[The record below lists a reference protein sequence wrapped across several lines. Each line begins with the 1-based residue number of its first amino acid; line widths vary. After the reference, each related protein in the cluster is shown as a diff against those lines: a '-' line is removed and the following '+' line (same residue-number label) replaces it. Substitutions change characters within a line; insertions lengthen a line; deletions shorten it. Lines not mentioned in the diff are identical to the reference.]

1 MRRNRMIWICLWVLS
16 LVGISFWGGTVS
28 YGLFA
33 ALTLVP
39 IFSLLYLLAV
49 YILFHIY
56 QNIGCKYVTVD
67 EVVQYN
73 FSLVNECPLLF
84 VGIRVNFFS
93 AFSSIA
99 TLDDEPEYELLPD
112 TRIERQTNL
121 ICHYR
126 GEYEVGIKDIE
137 IQDYFRLFKIRYKN
151 KECVRVVVKPRLLKL
166 ERLGK
171 TELSDAVRLSEQN
184 KTELD
189 AISRKYVSGDDQRL
203 INWSQSARTATLMTR
218 NRTGNGHQ
226 EIAVVM
232 DTFRSSTE
240 ALEFIPVE
248 NKILEIT
255 LAVSYYFSRN
265 SIEAAVY
272 YYQEQIIKAT
282 TGNSAKFDE
291 FYEML
296 SDTAFDKRNIHQLL
310 REALIQRSDI
320 FNSSMV
326 FFILSSWDSEAEKL
340 LSIFEENALFSV
352 ICFVTD
358 DEKSIPDLS
367 HHNRLKLMVISPYD
381 KLLEDMG

>member
-33 ALTLVP
+33 VLTLVP

-56 QNIGCKYVTVD
+56 QNIERKYVTVD
-67 EVVQYN
+67 ETVQYH

-84 VGIRVNFFS
+84 TGIRVRFFS
-93 AFSSIA
+93 TFSTIT
-99 TLDDEPEYELLPD
+99 TLDDEPEYELQPN
-112 TRIERQTNL
+112 TKIERQINL

-126 GEYEVGIKDIE
+126 GEYKVGIKEIE

-151 KECVRVVVKPRLLKL
+151 KECVRAVVKPKLLKI

-171 TELSDAVRLSEQN
+171 IELSDAVRQAEQH

-189 AISRKYVSGDDQRL
+189 VISREYVSGDDQRL

-218 NRTGNGHQ
+218 NHTGNGHQ
-226 EIAVVM
+226 EIAIVM
-232 DTFRSSTE
+232 DTFRSSAE
-240 ALEFIPVE
+240 AAEFIPAE
-248 NKILEIT
+248 NRILEIA

-265 SIEAAVY
+265 SIEAAAY
-272 YYQEQIIKAT
+272 YYHEQIIKAT
-282 TGNSAKFDE
+282 VGNAAKFDE

-296 SDTAFDKRNIHQLL
+296 SETAFDKRNIHQLL
-310 REALIQRSDI
+310 REALTQRSDI

-326 FFILSSWDSEAEKL
+326 FFILSSWDAESEKL
-340 LSIFEENALFSV
+340 LDIFEENNLYTV
-352 ICFVTD
+352 ICFITAN
-358 DEKSIPDLS
+358 EKSIPDLS
-367 HHNRLKLMVISPYD
+367 HHNRSKLIVISPYD
-381 KLLEDMG
+381 KLMEDIG

>member
-1 MRRNRMIWICLWVLS
+1 MRRNRIIWICLWVLS
-16 LVGISFWGGTVS
+16 LIGISIRGGVVS

-49 YILFHIY
+49 YIMFHIY
-56 QNIGCKYVTVD
+56 QNIEHKYITVD
-67 EVVQYN
+67 EVVQYH

-84 VGIRVNFFS
+84 VGIRVKFFS
-93 AFSSIA
+93 AFSSIS
-99 TLDDEPEYELLPD
+99 TLDDEPEYELQPD

-151 KECVRVVVKPRLLKL
+151 KECVRAVVKPRLLKI

-171 TELSDAVRLSEQN
+171 TELSDAVRQSEQN

-189 AISRKYVSGDDQRL
+189 VISRKYVSGDDQRL

-248 NKILEIT
+248 NKILEIA

-265 SIEAAVY
+265 SIEAAAY
-272 YYQEQIIKAT
+272 YYQERIIKVTA
-282 TGNSAKFDE
+282 GDAAKFDE

-310 REALIQRSDI
+310 REALTQRTDI
-320 FNSSMV
+320 FNSSMI
-326 FFILSSWDSEAEKL
+326 FFILSSWDIETEKL
-340 LSIFEENALFSV
+340 LSLFEENDLFTV

-358 DEKSIPDLS
+358 NDKNIPDLS
-367 HHNRLKLMVISPYD
+367 HHNRSKLIVISPYD